1 MRRAVRRIGAWVGG
15 LVAVVALLALAPA
28 WAVGDLVPS
37 SESVG
42 VGGLA
47 VLGTSIG
54 LAFKLTGLVQTL
66 ITDRLS
72 QRGGGA
78 PPTETVRDGLGSL
91 AATLVSDREHV
102 LAAVKKVDDIHGVI
116 AARDSSDQALS
127 RLRHEEHVRESL
139 AALAGSV
146 RAMTAAVD
154 RLIVR
159 IDRQLGS
166 DSQGQHPGDGVSR
179 ER

>member
-15 LVAVVALLALAPA
+15 LVVAVALLALAPA
-28 WAVGDLVPS
+28 WAADGVDASTASAYGLAGLGLGAGLKLIGIVGDLVKDK
-37 SESVG
+37 
-42 VGGLA
+42 LA
-47 VLGTSIG
+47 QR
-54 LAFKLTGLVQTL
+54 ADATL
-66 ITDRLS
+66 S
-72 QRGGGA
+72 PAG
-78 PPTETVRDGLGSL
+78 TVRDGIGSL

-102 LAAVKKVDDIHGVI
+102 LAAVKKVDDIHSVI

-166 DSQGQHPGDGVSR
+166 EPQGQHPGDGVSR